1 MSLCIMIIMIIN
13 RNDYALKR
21 ERFYYALDNYRRW
34 HTGTAITQ
42 KLLSSGL
49 TTDRLTIIDPHE
61 TFAKGLTHI
70 QIE

>member
-1 MSLCIMIIMIIN
+1 MHWTIIGGGIQE
-13 RNDYALKR
+13 LQSHK
-21 ERFYYALDNYRRW
+21 
-34 HTGTAITQ
+34 

-61 TFAKGLTHI
+61 TFAKGLTHL

>member
-1 MSLCIMIIMIIN
+1 MSLCIMIIIIIN

-21 ERFYYALDNYRRW
+21 EVYYALDNYRRW
-34 HTGTAITQ
+34 HTGNCNRT

-61 TFAKGLTHI
+61 TFVKGLTHI

>member
-1 MSLCIMIIMIIN
+1 MHWTIIGGGIQ
-13 RNDYALKR
+13 
-21 ERFYYALDNYRRW
+21 
-34 HTGTAITQ
+34 GTAIAQ

-61 TFAKGLTHI
+61 TFAKGLTHL

>member
-1 MSLCIMIIMIIN
+1 MSLCIMIIIIIN

-21 ERFYYALDNYRRW
+21 ERFYYAL
-34 HTGTAITQ
+34 TIIGGGIQGTAIAQ

-61 TFAKGLTHI
+61 TFAKGLTHL

>member
-21 ERFYYALDNYRRW
+21 EVLLCIGQLSAVAYRNCNR
-34 HTGTAITQ
+34 T